1 MSGTLVHQPLGGAF
15 WNRFT
20 RALMALVFVGGAVIL
35 WRFLFGIG
43 SVANVHDGYP
53 WGIWI
58 ALDVVVGTALGCGG
72 YAVALLVY
80 VLNRGK
86 YHPLVRPA
94 VLTSLFGYVLGAFG
108 VVVDLGRWWEIW
120 RVPTHFW
127 RWSGSPQLE
136 VALCIMAYVFVLIV
150 EVSPALFER
159 LQREKTG
166 ALRSFSE
173 NALRLLDK
181 ALPFLLALGV
191 LLPTMHQSSLGTMML
206 LAGPKLHPLWF
217 TSWLPFLF
225 LISSLVMGYGIVVVE
240 STFSSWAFGRPRETE
255 MLARLSKVALGVAA
269 FWALFRFA
277 EVAWSGE
284 LGLVAGPK
292 GFWFVL
298 ELALHLGAV
307 IVLASAARRATG
319 RWQARAGLL
328 LVAAGALYRVDTYL
342 VAYQPGAHFS
352 YFPALPEMLITIGAF
367 AAEIA
372 LYVWAVRRFPILS
385 GHSAPAL
392 SGSRS

>member
-1 MSGTLVHQPLGGAF
+1 MSHALVHEPLGGSY

-20 RALMALVFVGGAVIL
+20 RVLVGLAALGAVVVA
-35 WRFLFGIG
+35 WRFLFGLG
-43 SVANVHDGYP
+43 AVANIHDGYP

-80 VLNRGK
+80 VLNKGK

-94 VLTSLFGYVLGAFG
+94 VLTSLLGYLLGAFG

-120 RVPTHFW
+120 RVPTYFW
-127 RWSGSPQLE
+127 RWTGSPQLE
-136 VALCIMAYVFVLIV
+136 VALCIMAYVFVLMI
-150 EVSPALFER
+150 EASPALFER
-159 LQREKTG
+159 LAKEQRG
-166 ALRSFSE
+166 ALRTFAE
-173 NALRLLDK
+173 RALRFLDR
-181 ALPFLLALGV
+181 ALPWILALGV

-206 LAGPKLHPLWF
+206 LTGPKLHALWF

-225 LISSLVMGYGIVVVE
+225 LVSALVMGYGIVVVE
-240 STFSSWAFGRPRETE
+240 ATFSAWAFRRKPETE
-255 MLARLSKVALGVAA
+255 MLARLSKVALGVGA
-269 FWALFRFA
+269 FWALFRLA

-298 ELALHLGAV
+298 EVALHLAAV
-307 IVLASAARRATG
+307 VVLASAARRASAT
-319 RWQARAGLL
+319 WQARAGML
-328 LVAAGALYRVDTYL
+328 LVAAGALYRVNSYL

-352 YFPALPEMLITIGAF
+352 YFPALPEMAITIGF
-367 AAEIA
+367 FSAEIA
-372 LYVWAVRRFPILS
+372 IYVWAVRRFPILA
-385 GHSAPAL
+385 GHPAPAL
-392 SGSRS
+392 SRSSS